1 MWVQVPPGALDLRS
15 FSSVGQSAPLITD
28 GSGVQVPQGPLLT
41 MIGNTIIY
49 RRKNTKEQIC
59 SLNDTFASLEEA
71 MELYTYGY
79 NLRKGDPK
87 YAHFPAPE
95 EVEAIKYL

>member
-1 MWVQVPPGALDLRS
+1 
-15 FSSVGQSAPLITD
+15 
-28 GSGVQVPQGPLLT
+28 

-49 RRKNTKEQIC
+49 RRKDTKEQIGK
-59 SLNDTFASLEEA
+59 LNDTFSSLEEA

-87 YAHFPAPE
+87 YAHLPTPD
-95 EVEAIKYL
+95 EVEAIRANSIDPKTGYPREEQNL